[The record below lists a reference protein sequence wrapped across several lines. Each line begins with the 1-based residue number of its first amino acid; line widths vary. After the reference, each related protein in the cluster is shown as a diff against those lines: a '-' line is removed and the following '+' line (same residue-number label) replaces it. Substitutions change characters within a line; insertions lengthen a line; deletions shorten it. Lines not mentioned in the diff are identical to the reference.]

1 MDEISELQKR
11 RAINMIWNA
20 ARDYSFSP
28 DFKAFDKEGRAELY
42 WNCIIGALRRHYE
55 YPKLAR
61 VFASFEVYEEGDEYE
76 GLLWLGLENC
86 VYLREV
92 PDRPALSGLRREYA
106 ERFVS
111 VCGSLAPE
119 DFHLYEHLAYGHFC
133 RVLGRE
139 DPENPYDKALLDE
152 MEFSPE
158 LTTDEIVERAK
169 RLFARWFQINT
180 EAKKRE
186 FRLPGISLKRKL
198 RGRVR
203 KRYRKFGIGL
213 ADHPDQLYSDADG
226 NSGAEIV
233 DTRTRMTAEELRGFM
248 AEKYGKSLYDRRQTE
263 EIERRLCTGNHLNC
277 HLHFTRGEPVP
288 GHIRNGFEALQ
299 KEREAAQIERNR
311 RYYQEHLAQNYT
323 AVRKLTEKIQNS
335 VLLHLQP
342 SPVKANA
349 GALNGGKVWRAVALG
364 DEKVF
369 IRDEQGNMGD
379 LSVDILLDASTSQK
393 RRQEIVSNQGY
404 ILAEALLNCGIPCR
418 VSAFCSMTGYTILR
432 IYRDYHQQRKENRRI
447 FDYVSN
453 GCNRDGLAIRAM
465 HDLMNRTGYE
475 HKILI
480 ILSDVKP
487 NDIRRIQSRDGSEPI
502 PYEEGAGVTDT
513 AYEVR
518 RARSD
523 GISVICAFTGDDED
537 LPSAKLVYGRDFATI
552 RSLDRLADSIGL
564 LLQNQIRNL

>member
-1 MDEISELQKR
+1 MDEVSELQKR

-28 DFKAFDKEGRAELY
+28 DFKAFDDEGRAELY

-61 VFASFEVYEEGDEYE
+61 VFASFSLYEEGDEYE

-86 VYLREV
+86 VYLREL
-92 PDRPALSGLRREYA
+92 PERPALAELRLEYA

-111 VCGSLAPE
+111 AYGELAPE

-139 DPENPYDKALLDE
+139 APENPYDRSLLDE
-152 MEFSPE
+152 LEFPAE

-198 RGRVR
+198 RGRVK
-203 KRYRKFGIGL
+203 KRYRKFGIGF
-213 ADHPDQLYSDADG
+213 ADHPEHLYSDGDG

-233 DTRTRMTAEELRGFM
+233 DTRTRMTAEELRSFM
-248 AEKYGKSLYDRRQTE
+248 AEKYGKSLYDLRQTA
-263 EIERRLCTGNHLNC
+263 EIERRLCTGNHTNC
-277 HLHFTRGEPVP
+277 HLHFTKGEPAP

-299 KEREAAQIERNR
+299 KERETAQIERNR

-349 GALNGGKVWRAVALG
+349 GTLNGGKVWRAVELG

-393 RRQEIVSNQGY
+393 RRQEIVSNQGF
-404 ILAEALLNCGIPCR
+404 IIAEALLNCGVPCR

-432 IYRDYHQQRKENRRI
+432 IYREYHEQRGANSRI

-518 RARSD
+518 RARAD

>member
-1 MDEISELQKR
+1 MDEVSELQKR

-28 DFKAFDKEGRAELY
+28 DFKAFDADGRAELY
-42 WNCIIGALRRHYE
+42 WNCIIGAVRRHYE
-55 YPKLAR
+55 YPKLAK
-61 VFASFEVYEEGDEYE
+61 VFSAFTQYEEGDCYE

-92 PDRPALSGLRREYA
+92 KERPALEALRRDYA
-106 ERFVS
+106 ERFVAAY
-111 VCGSLAPE
+111 GKLAPE
-119 DFHLYEHLAYGHFC
+119 DFHLYEHLAYAHFC

-139 DPENPYDKALLDE
+139 DRENPYDQKLLDE
-152 MEFSPE
+152 LEFSPE
-158 LTTDEIVERAK
+158 MSTDEIVERAK
-169 RLFARWFQINT
+169 ALFAQWFQINT

-186 FRLPGISLKRKL
+186 FHLPQLSLRRKPKGRAKKRF
-198 RGRVR
+198 
-203 KRYRKFGIGL
+203 RKFGIGL
-213 ADHPDQLYSDADG
+213 ADHPEHLYSDGDG
-226 NSGAEIV
+226 NRGAEME
-233 DTRTRMTAEELRGFM
+233 DSHTRMTAEELRSFM
-248 AEKYGKSLYDRRQTE
+248 GEKYGKSLYSRQQIG
-263 EIERRLCTGNHLNC
+263 EIERRLCTGNHANC
-277 HLHFTRGEPVP
+277 HLHFTKGEPVP

-311 RYYQEHLAQNYT
+311 AYYQAHLAQNYT
-323 AVRKLTEKIQNS
+323 AVRQLTEKIQNS

-349 GALNGGKVWRAVALG
+349 GSLNGSRVWRAVELG

-379 LSVDILLDASTSQK
+379 LSVDILLDASTSQR
-393 RRQEIVSNQGY
+393 RRQETVSNQGY
-404 ILAEALLNCGIPCR
+404 IIAEALTQCGIPCR
-418 VSAFCSMTGYTILR
+418 VSSFCSMTGYTILR
-432 IYRDYHQQRKENRRI
+432 IFREYQEPRGANRRI

-453 GCNRDGLAIRAM
+453 GCNRDGLAIRCL
-465 HDLMNRTGYE
+465 HYLMNQTGWE

-487 NDIRRIQSRDGSEPI
+487 NDIRRIQTQDGSEPI

-518 RARSD
+518 RARAD
-523 GISVICAFTGDDED
+523 GIAVICAFTGDDAD

>member
-1 MDEISELQKR
+1 MEEVSELQKR
-11 RAINMIWNA
+11 RAVNMIWNA
-20 ARDYSFSP
+20 ARDYSFAP
-28 DFKAFDKEGRAELY
+28 DFKAFDAEGRAELY
-42 WNCIIGALRRHYE
+42 WNCIIGAVRRHYE
-55 YPKLAR
+55 YPKLAK
-61 VFASFEVYEEGDEYE
+61 VFASFQAYEEADCYE

-92 PDRPALSGLRREYA
+92 GERPALAALRKNYA
-106 ERFVS
+106 ERFVKAY
-111 VCGSLAPE
+111 GDLPPE
-119 DFHLYEHLAYGHFC
+119 DFHLYEHLAYGHFR
-133 RVLGRE
+133 RVLGLAER
-139 DPENPYDKALLDE
+139 ENPYDRSLLDE
-152 MEFSPE
+152 LEFSADMD
-158 LTTDEIVERAK
+158 TDAIVERAK
-169 RLFARWFQINT
+169 TLFARWFQINT
-180 EAKKRE
+180 EAKKRA
-186 FRLPGISLKRKL
+186 FRLPGLSLHFKS

-203 KRYRKFGIGL
+203 KRYRKFAIGL
-213 ADHPDQLYSDADG
+213 ADHPENLYSETGA
-226 NSGAEIV
+226 NKGAEQDAI
-233 DTRTRMTAEELRGFM
+233 RTHMSAEELRGFM
-248 AEKYGKSLYDRRQTE
+248 AEKYGKSLYSRQQIE
-263 EIERRLCTGNHLNC
+263 EIERRLCTGNHTFC
-277 HLHFTRGEPVP
+277 HLHFTKGEPVP

-311 RYYQEHLAQNYT
+311 QYYQAHLAQNHT

-349 GALNGGKVWRAVALG
+349 GSLNGGRVWRALELG

-369 IRDEQGNMGD
+369 LRDEQGNMGD
-379 LSVDILLDASTSQK
+379 LSVDILLDASTSQR

-404 ILAEALLNCGIPCR
+404 LIAEALCICGIPCR

-432 IYRDYHQQRKENRRI
+432 IYRDYREQRGANRRI

-465 HDLMNRTGYE
+465 HDLMNQNSCE

-487 NDIRRIQSRDGSEPI
+487 NDIRRIQTRDGSEPI
-502 PYEEGAGVTDT
+502 PYELGAGVTDT

-552 RSLDRLADSIGL
+552 RSLDRLADSIGM

>member
-1 MDEISELQKR
+1 MDEVSELQKR
-11 RAINMIWNA
+11 RAINIIWNA

-28 DFKAFDKEGRAELY
+28 DFKAFDADGRAELY
-42 WNCIIGALRRHYE
+42 WNCIIGAVRRHYE
-55 YPKLAR
+55 YAKLAK
-61 VFASFEVYEEGDEYE
+61 VFASFAQYEESDCYE

-86 VYLREV
+86 VFLREV
-92 PDRPALSGLRREYA
+92 RERPAIAALRREYA
-106 ERFVS
+106 ERFVAAY
-111 VCGSLAPE
+111 GSLAPE
-119 DFHLYEHLAYGHFC
+119 DFHLYEHLAYAHFC

-139 DPENPYDKALLDE
+139 DRENPYDRKLLDE
-152 MEFSPE
+152 LEFGPDLS
-158 LTTDEIVERAK
+158 TDEIVERAK
-169 RLFARWFQINT
+169 SLFQQWFQINT

-186 FRLPGISLKRKL
+186 FSLPLLSLRRRP
-198 RGRVR
+198 RGKIK
-203 KRYRKFGIGL
+203 KRYRKFAIGL
-213 ADHPDQLYSDADG
+213 ADHPEHLYSEADG
-226 NSGAEIV
+226 NTGAETESI
-233 DTRTRMTAEELRGFM
+233 RTHLTAEELRSFM
-248 AEKYGKSLYDRRQTE
+248 AEKYGKPLYDRRQIG
-263 EIERRLCTGNHLNC
+263 EIERRLCTGNHTNC

-349 GALNGGKVWRAVALG
+349 GSLCGGRVWRATRLG
-364 DEKVF
+364 DERVF

-404 ILAEALLNCGIPCR
+404 IIAEALSLCGIPCR
-418 VSAFCSMTGYTILR
+418 VSAFCSMTGYTIMR
-432 IYRDYHQQRKENRRI
+432 IYRDYNEQRGSNRRI
-447 FDYVSN
+447 FEYVSN

-465 HDLMNRTGYE
+465 HYLMSQGSCE

-487 NDIRRIQSRDGSEPI
+487 NDIRRIQTQDGSEPI
-502 PYEEGAGVTDT
+502 PYEGGAGVTDT

-518 RARSD
+518 RARAE
-523 GISVICAFTGDDED
+523 GIAVICVFTGEDED
-537 LPSAKLVYGRDFATI
+537 LPAARTVYGRDFARI
-552 RSLDRLADSIGL
+552 RSIDQLADTVGL
-564 LLQNQIRNL
+564 LIQNQIKNI

>member
-1 MDEISELQKR
+1 MDEVSELQKR

-28 DFKAFDKEGRAELY
+28 DFKAFDDEGRAELY
-42 WNCIIGALRRHYE
+42 WNCIIGALRRHYD
-55 YPKLAR
+55 YPKIAR
-61 VFASFEVYEEGDEYE
+61 VFASFAVYEEGDEYE

-92 PDRPALSGLRREYA
+92 PERPALAELRREYA

-111 VCGSLAPE
+111 TYGSLAPE

-139 DPENPYDKALLDE
+139 APENPYDRSLLDE
-152 MEFSPE
+152 LEFPAE

-169 RLFARWFQINT
+169 ELFARWFQINT

-186 FRLPGISLKRKL
+186 FRLPGFSLKRKL

-203 KRYRKFGIGL
+203 KRYRKFGIGF
-213 ADHPDQLYSDADG
+213 ADHPEHLYSEGDG

-233 DTRTRMTAEELRGFM
+233 DTRTRMTAEELRSFM
-248 AEKYGKSLYDRRQTE
+248 AEKYGKSLYDLRQTA

-311 RYYQEHLAQNYT
+311 HYYQEHLAQNYT

-349 GALNGGKVWRAVALG
+349 GTLNGGKVWRAVELG

-393 RRQEIVSNQGY
+393 RRQEIVSNQGF
-404 ILAEALLNCGIPCR
+404 IIAEALLNCGVPCR

-432 IYRDYHQQRKENRRI
+432 IYREYHEQRGANSRI

-518 RARSD
+518 RARAD